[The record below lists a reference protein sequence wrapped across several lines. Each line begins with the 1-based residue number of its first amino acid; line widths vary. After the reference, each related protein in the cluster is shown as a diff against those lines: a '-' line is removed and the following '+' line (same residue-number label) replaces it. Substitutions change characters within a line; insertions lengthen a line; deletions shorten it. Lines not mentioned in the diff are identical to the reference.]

1 MAVRDIYEEMNALMN
16 KPTDDACLTDD
27 CAVTLLTT
35 AATESLKNA
44 NSAEVLY
51 EMYHWNH

>member
-1 MAVRDIYEEMNALMN
+1 MVARDIYGEINALMN

-27 CAVTLLTT
+27 CAVTSLTT

-51 EMYHWNH
+51 EIHHGNH